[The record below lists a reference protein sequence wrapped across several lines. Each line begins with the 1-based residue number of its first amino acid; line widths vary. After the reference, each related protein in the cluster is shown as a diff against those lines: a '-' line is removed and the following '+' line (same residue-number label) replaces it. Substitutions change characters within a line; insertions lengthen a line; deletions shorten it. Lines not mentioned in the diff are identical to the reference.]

1 MPTSSSSATERAQAA
16 RCRPTT
22 STLLRTAFVA
32 LRRIMHGEVVAS
44 AANASTVTSQA
55 PLIASPTEWVHQLS
69 AISGG
74 TISHTSTRALYFNML
89 ATLLT
94 GAALVCNPSSAEQL
108 EGCYAVFR
116 AGSGAPTMK
125 MKRTS
130 TTMTGIK
137 RLFNVR
143 DLVIEVANKRLTG
156 GYLEAGVWRGGNS
169 IMAAATMQ
177 LYGLGT
183 RPIYLCDS
191 FHGLPLSRKDS
202 PRPREGG
209 IYQRMKGTLSVS
221 AQRVVGNFDRF
232 SIPREHVTIVPGYFV
247 ESLPGLRDE
256 LDARGEMLAVLRM
269 DGDMYDSTAD
279 ILFNLYDLVQEGGF
293 VIIDDFGWANGA
305 VANGTSFAKPLF
317 GAKQALLDFR
327 VLHSIDDPMKDIDG
341 MGAYFQKTK
350 ALPSPLRQAI
360 DSVRRNSTQYMRALK
375 ERTYPGIATAKELTT
390 GDYYRMMKA
399 WEASAGGAKAT
410 DATAQAEAL
419 DSAQE

>member
-156 GYLEAGVWRGGNS
+156 GILRPACGV
-169 IMAAATMQ
+169 A
-177 LYGLGT
+177 
-183 RPIYLCDS
+183 
-191 FHGLPLSRKDS
+191 
-202 PRPREGG
+202 
-209 IYQRMKGTLSVS
+209 GTLSWRR
-221 AQRVVGNFDRF
+221 QRCN
-232 SIPREHVTIVPGYFV
+232 
-247 ESLPGLRDE
+247 
-256 LDARGEMLAVLRM
+256 
-269 DGDMYDSTAD
+269 STASGLD
-279 ILFNLYDLVQEGGF
+279 QY
-293 VIIDDFGWANGA
+293 
-305 VANGTSFAKPLF
+305 TS
-317 GAKQALLDFR
+317 
-327 VLHSIDDPMKDIDG
+327 
-341 MGAYFQKTK
+341 
-350 ALPSPLRQAI
+350 
-360 DSVRRNSTQYMRALK
+360 
-375 ERTYPGIATAKELTT
+375 ATAFMGSLC
-390 GDYYRMMKA
+390 R
-399 WEASAGGAKAT
+399 AKT
-410 DATAQAEAL
+410 RLAQGRAE
-419 DSAQE
+419 SISE